1 MNKYNSSLITPVLLA
16 GSIIIIITFG
26 IRGSFGVFQIPIE
39 NEFQWLRVEFSLALA
54 IQNLGWGIGAPIFG
68 ALGEKFGD
76 RKLIIAGAFCYVI
89 GLVLSTFAQNPLTH
103 QFLEFI
109 IGFGIAGTGMGM
121 ILAVVGRASS
131 EKNRSMAL
139 GIVTAAGSVGQM
151 IGAPIA
157 QALLNSYNWQQVFIM
172 FALSIIIVMLA
183 VPFLKDNPVAT
194 KKEIEISLMK
204 VLGNAFKDPNFS
216 MIFFGFFACGYQL
229 AFVSAHFPAMI
240 TEMCSAIS
248 PSSILHYL
256 SVSSTSS
263 LGAFAIAFI
272 GFTNIF
278 GTIYAGWLGQRFQKK
293 YLLAGV
299 YALRTLIGLLFIIFP
314 ITPLSVVLFSIFM
327 GSLWL
332 ATVPL
337 TSGLIAHIYGLR
349 YMGTLYGLVFLS
361 HQLGSFL
368 GVWMGGRLYDA
379 TGDYTLVWWIGIG
392 VSAFS
397 TLIHL
402 PIKEKRL
409 QTIDTHYCYTL
420 MPKSGHIIS

>member
-1 MNKYNSSLITPVLLA
+1 MKEHNTSLISPVLIA
-16 GSIIIIITFG
+16 GCLIIIVTFG

-39 NEFQWLRVEFSLALA
+39 NEFQWLRVEFSLAIA

-76 RKLIIAGAFCYVI
+76 KKMIIVGALCYVSGLII
-89 GLVLSTFAQNPLTH
+89 STFAQSPLAH
-103 QFLEFI
+103 QFLELI

-151 IGAPIA
+151 VGAPLA
-157 QALLNSYNWQQVFIM
+157 QFLLNLYEWQQVFII
-172 FALSIIIVMLA
+172 FAFSIVLVMTV
-183 VPFLKDNPVAT
+183 VPLLKETPVSS
-194 KKEIEISLMK
+194 KKEIEVSLTK
-204 VLGNAFKDPNFS
+204 VVGNAFKDPNFS
-216 MIFFGFFACGYQL
+216 MIFLGFFACGYQL
-229 AFVSAHFPAMI
+229 AFVSAHFPAMV

-248 PSSILHYL
+248 PSSLLHYFG
-256 SVSSTSS
+256 VSTTSG
-263 LGAFAIAFI
+263 LGALAIALI
-272 GFTNIF
+272 GFSNIF
-278 GTIYAGWLGQRFQKK
+278 GTIYAGWLGQKFPKK
-293 YLLAGV
+293 YLLAIV
-299 YALRTLIGLLFIIFP
+299 YALRTLIGIIFIILP
-314 ITPLSVVLFSIFM
+314 ITPMTVVFFSFFM

-368 GVWMGGRLYDA
+368 GVWMGGKLYDT

-397 TLIHL
+397 TLVHL
-402 PIKEKRL
+402 PIKEKNL
-409 QTIDTHYCYTL
+409 QAA
-420 MPKSGHIIS
+420 

>member
-1 MNKYNSSLITPVLLA
+1 MKNQNSSLVTPVLLA
-16 GSIIIIITFG
+16 GSIIILITFG

-39 NEFQWLRVEFSLALA
+39 NDFQWLRVEFSLAIAL
-54 IQNLGWGIGAPIFG
+54 QNLGWGIGAPIFG

-76 RKLIIAGAFCYVI
+76 RKLIIVGGIFYVI
-89 GLVLSTFAQNPLTH
+89 GLVLSTFAESPLSH
-103 QFLEFI
+103 QILEFI

-131 EKNRSMAL
+131 DKNRSMSL
-139 GIVTAAGSVGQM
+139 GIVTAAGSLGQM
-151 IGAPIA
+151 FGAPIA
-157 QALLNSYNWQQVFIM
+157 QNLLNFYSWQEVFIF
-172 FALSIIIVMLA
+172 FALTVIVVMIA
-183 VPFLKDNPVAT
+183 VPFLKGKPMQT
-194 KKEIEISLMK
+194 KQEVNTSLRK
-204 VLGNAFKDPNFS
+204 ILGHAIKDPNFG
-216 MIFFGFFACGYQL
+216 MIFLGFFACGYQL

-248 PSSILHYL
+248 PTSMLHYL
-256 SVSSTSS
+256 NVSSTSA
-263 LGAFAIAFI
+263 LGALAIALI
-272 GFTNIF
+272 GFSNIF
-278 GTIYAGWLGQRFQKK
+278 GTIFAGWLGIKYQKK

-314 ITPLSVVLFSIFM
+314 ITPMSVVLFSIFM
-327 GSLWL
+327 GTLWL

-402 PIKEKRL
+402 PISEKRV
-409 QTIDTHYCYTL
+409 QAI
-420 MPKSGHIIS
+420 

>member
-1 MNKYNSSLITPVLLA
+1 MQLLNRNV
-16 GSIIIIITFG
+16 G
-26 IRGSFGVFQIPIE
+26 IFQIPIE
-39 NEFQWLRVEFSLALA
+39 NEFQWLRIEFSLALA

-76 RKLIIAGAFCYVI
+76 RKLIIAGAFFYVI
-89 GLVLSTFAQNPLTH
+89 GLVLSTFAESPLTH
-103 QFLEFI
+103 QILEFI

-121 ILAVVGRASS
+121 ILAIVGRASS
-131 EKNRSMAL
+131 DKNRLMAL

-157 QALLNSYNWQQVFIM
+157 QALLNVYNWQHVFII
-172 FALSIIIVMLA
+172 FSLSIIVVMSV
-183 VPFLKDNPVAT
+183 VPLLKSNSIST
-194 KKEIEISLMK
+194 KKEIEISLSK
-204 VLGNAFKDPNFS
+204 VLGNAFKDPNFG
-216 MIFFGFFACGYQL
+216 MIFLGFFACGYQL
-229 AFVSAHFPAMI
+229 AFVSAHFPAMV

-248 PSSILHYL
+248 PSSVLNYL
-256 SVSSTSS
+256 GVSNTSS
-263 LGAFAIAFI
+263 LGALAIALI
-272 GFTNIF
+272 GFSNIF
-278 GTIYAGWLGQRFQKK
+278 GTIYAGWLGQRFPKK
-293 YLLAGV
+293 YLLTGV

-368 GVWMGGRLYDA
+368 GVWMGGKLYDA

-402 PIKEKRL
+402 PIKEEKL
-409 QTIDTHYCYTL
+409 Q
-420 MPKSGHIIS
+420 SA

>member
-1 MNKYNSSLITPVLLA
+1 MKNNNSSLITPVLLA
-16 GSIIIIITFG
+16 GSLIIIITFG
-26 IRGSFGVFQIPIE
+26 IRGSFGIFQIPIE
-39 NEFQWLRVEFSLALA
+39 NEFQWLRIEFSLALA

-89 GLVLSTFAQNPLTH
+89 GLVLSTFAESPLTH
-103 QFLEFI
+103 QILEFI

-121 ILAVVGRASS
+121 ILAIVGRASS
-131 EKNRSMAL
+131 DKNRLMAL

-157 QALLNSYNWQQVFIM
+157 QALLNVYNWQHVFII
-172 FALSIIIVMLA
+172 FSLSIIVVMSV
-183 VPFLKDNPVAT
+183 VPLLKSNSIST
-194 KKEIEISLMK
+194 KKEIEISLSK
-204 VLGNAFKDPNFS
+204 VLGNAFKDPNFG
-216 MIFFGFFACGYQL
+216 MIFLGFFACGYQL
-229 AFVSAHFPAMI
+229 AFVSAHFPAMV

-248 PSSILHYL
+248 PSSVLNYL
-256 SVSSTSS
+256 GVSNTSS
-263 LGAFAIAFI
+263 LGALAIALI
-272 GFTNIF
+272 GFSNIF
-278 GTIYAGWLGQRFQKK
+278 GTIYAGWLGQRFPKK
-293 YLLAGV
+293 YLLTGV

-402 PIKEKRL
+402 PIKEEKL
-409 QTIDTHYCYTL
+409 QAA
-420 MPKSGHIIS
+420 

>member
-1 MNKYNSSLITPVLLA
+1 MKVNNSSLVSPVLIA
-16 GSIIIIITFG
+16 GCLIIIITFG

-39 NEFQWLRVEFSLALA
+39 NEFQWLRVEFSLAIA

-68 ALGEKFGD
+68 ALGEKLGD
-76 RKLIIAGAFCYVI
+76 RKMIIVGALCYVT
-89 GLVLSTFAQNPLTH
+89 GLILSTFAQNPLTH
-103 QFLEFI
+103 QFLELI

-151 IGAPIA
+151 VGAPLA
-157 QALLNSYNWQQVFIM
+157 QFLLDLYGWQQVFII
-172 FALSIIIVMLA
+172 FAFSIVLVMTV
-183 VPFLKDNPVAT
+183 VPLLKETPVSS
-194 KKEIEISLMK
+194 KKEIEVSLTK

-216 MIFFGFFACGYQL
+216 MIFLGFFACGYQL
-229 AFVSAHFPAMI
+229 AFVSAHFPAMV

-248 PSSILHYL
+248 PSSLLHYFG
-256 SVSSTSS
+256 VSTTSS
-263 LGAFAIAFI
+263 LGALAIALI
-272 GFTNIF
+272 GFSNIF
-278 GTIYAGWLGQRFQKK
+278 GTIYAGWLGQKFPKK
-293 YLLAGV
+293 YLLAIV
-299 YALRTLIGLLFIIFP
+299 YALRTLIGIIFIILP
-314 ITPLSVVLFSIFM
+314 ITPTTVVFFSFFM

-368 GVWMGGRLYDA
+368 GVWMGGKLYDA

-397 TLIHL
+397 TLVHL
-402 PIKEKRL
+402 PIKEKNL
-409 QTIDTHYCYTL
+409 QAA
-420 MPKSGHIIS
+420 

>member
-1 MNKYNSSLITPVLLA
+1 MKVNNSSLISPVLIA
-16 GSIIIIITFG
+16 GCLIIIITFG

-39 NEFQWLRVEFSLALA
+39 NEFQWLRVEFSLAIA

-68 ALGEKFGD
+68 ALGEKLGD
-76 RKLIIAGAFCYVI
+76 RKMIIVGALCYVT
-89 GLVLSTFAQNPLTH
+89 GLILSTFAQNPLTH
-103 QFLEFI
+103 QFLELI

-151 IGAPIA
+151 VGAPLA
-157 QALLNSYNWQQVFIM
+157 QFLLDLYGWQQVFII
-172 FALSIIIVMLA
+172 FALSIVLVMTV
-183 VPFLKDNPVAT
+183 VPLLKETPVSS
-194 KKEIEISLMK
+194 KKEIEVSLTK

-216 MIFFGFFACGYQL
+216 MIFLGFFACGYQL
-229 AFVSAHFPAMI
+229 AFVSAHFPAMV

-248 PSSILHYL
+248 PSSLLHYFG
-256 SVSSTSS
+256 VSTTSS
-263 LGAFAIAFI
+263 LGALAIALI
-272 GFTNIF
+272 GFSNIF
-278 GTIYAGWLGQRFQKK
+278 GTIYAGWLGQKFPKK
-293 YLLAGV
+293 YLLAIV
-299 YALRTLIGLLFIIFP
+299 YALRTLIGIIFIILP
-314 ITPLSVVLFSIFM
+314 ITPTTVVFFSFFM

-368 GVWMGGRLYDA
+368 GVWMGGKLYDA

-397 TLIHL
+397 TLVHL
-402 PIKEKRL
+402 PIKEKKL
-409 QTIDTHYCYTL
+409 QTV
-420 MPKSGHIIS
+420 

>member
-1 MNKYNSSLITPVLLA
+1 MKNNNSSLITPVLLA

-39 NEFQWLRVEFSLALA
+39 NEFQWLRVEFSLAIA

-76 RKLIIAGAFCYVI
+76 KKMIIAGAFCYVI

-103 QFLEFI
+103 QFLELI
-109 IGFGIAGTGMGM
+109 IGFGIAGTGLGM

-139 GIVTAAGSVGQM
+139 GIVTAAGSFGQM
-151 IGAPIA
+151 FGAPIA
-157 QALLNSYNWQQVFIM
+157 QSLLNLYSWQQVFII
-172 FALSIIIVMLA
+172 FAFSIVLVMSV
-183 VPFLKDNPVAT
+183 VPFLKDAPVST
-194 KKEIEISLMK
+194 KKEVEVSLTK
-204 VLGNAFKDPNFS
+204 VLGNAFKDPTFS

-229 AFVSAHFPAMI
+229 AFLTAHFPAMV

-248 PSSILHYL
+248 PTSALHFIG
-256 SVSSTSS
+256 VSTTSS
-263 LGAFAIAFI
+263 LGALAIALIAFS
-272 GFTNIF
+272 NIF
-278 GTIYAGWLGQRFQKK
+278 GTIYAGWLGQKFPKK
-293 YLLAGV
+293 YLLTGV
-299 YALRTLIGLLFIIFP
+299 YALRAAIGLIFIILP
-314 ITPLSVVLFSIFM
+314 ITPITVILFSLFM

-392 VSAFS
+392 VSIFS
-397 TLIHL
+397 SLIHL
-402 PIKEKRL
+402 PINERRL
-409 QTIDTHYCYTL
+409 QTV
-420 MPKSGHIIS
+420 

>member
-1 MNKYNSSLITPVLLA
+1 MKEHNTSLISPVLIA
-16 GSIIIIITFG
+16 GCLIIIVTFG

-39 NEFQWLRVEFSLALA
+39 NDFQWLRVEFSLAIA

-76 RKLIIAGAFCYVI
+76 KKMIIIGALCYVSGLII
-89 GLVLSTFAQNPLTH
+89 STFAQSPLTH
-103 QFLEFI
+103 QFLELI

-151 IGAPIA
+151 VGAPLA
-157 QALLNSYNWQQVFIM
+157 QFLLNLYEWQQVFII
-172 FALSIIIVMLA
+172 FAFSIVLVMTV
-183 VPFLKDNPVAT
+183 VPLLKETPVSS
-194 KKEIEISLMK
+194 KKEIEVSLTK
-204 VLGNAFKDPNFS
+204 VVGNAFKDPNFS
-216 MIFFGFFACGYQL
+216 MIFLGFFACGYQL
-229 AFVSAHFPAMI
+229 AFVSAHFPAMV

-248 PSSILHYL
+248 PSSLLHYFG
-256 SVSSTSS
+256 VSTTSG
-263 LGAFAIAFI
+263 LGALAIALI
-272 GFTNIF
+272 GFSNIF
-278 GTIYAGWLGQRFQKK
+278 GTIFAGWLGQKFPKK
-293 YLLAGV
+293 YLLAIV
-299 YALRTLIGLLFIIFP
+299 YALRTLIGIIFIILP
-314 ITPLSVVLFSIFM
+314 ITPMTVVFFSFFM

-368 GVWMGGRLYDA
+368 GVWMGGKLYDA
-379 TGDYTLVWWIGIG
+379 TGDYTIVWWIGIG

-397 TLIHL
+397 TLVHL
-402 PIKEKRL
+402 PIKEKNL
-409 QTIDTHYCYTL
+409 QAA
-420 MPKSGHIIS
+420 

>member
-1 MNKYNSSLITPVLLA
+1 MKEYNSSLISPVLIA
-16 GSIIIIITFG
+16 GCLIIIVTFG

-39 NEFQWLRVEFSLALA
+39 NEFQWLRVEFSLAIA

-76 RKLIIAGAFCYVI
+76 KKMIIVGALCYVS
-89 GLVLSTFAQNPLTH
+89 GLVVSTFAQSPLTH
-103 QFLEFI
+103 QFLELL

-151 IGAPIA
+151 VGAPLA
-157 QALLNSYNWQQVFIM
+157 QILVDFYGWKQVFII
-172 FALSIIIVMLA
+172 FALSIIIVMFA
-183 VPFLKDNPVAT
+183 VPLLKETKIST
-194 KKEIEISLMK
+194 KKEIEVSLKK

-216 MIFFGFFACGYQL
+216 MIFLGFFACGYQL
-229 AFVSAHFPAMI
+229 AFVSAHFPALV
-240 TEMCSAIS
+240 TEMCSSIR
-248 PSSILHYL
+248 PSSLLHYIGI
-256 SVSSTSS
+256 STTSS
-263 LGAFAIAFI
+263 LGALAIAII
-272 GFTNIF
+272 GFSNIF
-278 GTIYAGWLGQRFQKK
+278 GTIYAGWLGQRFPKK
-293 YLLAGV
+293 YLLAIV
-299 YALRTLIGLLFIIFP
+299 YTLRTLIGLIFIILP
-314 ITPLSVVLFSIFM
+314 ITPTSVVLFSFFM

-368 GVWMGGRLYDA
+368 GVWMGGKLYDA
-379 TGDYTLVWWIGIG
+379 TGDYTLVWWIGVG

-397 TLIHL
+397 ALIHL
-402 PIKEKRL
+402 PIKEKNL
-409 QTIDTHYCYTL
+409 QAA
-420 MPKSGHIIS
+420 

>member
-1 MNKYNSSLITPVLLA
+1 MKEYNSSLISPVLIA
-16 GSIIIIITFG
+16 GCLIIIVTFG

-39 NEFQWLRVEFSLALA
+39 NEFQWLRVEFSLAIA

-76 RKLIIAGAFCYVI
+76 KKMIIVGALCYVS
-89 GLVLSTFAQNPLTH
+89 GLVVSTFAQSPLTH
-103 QFLEFI
+103 QFLELL

-131 EKNRSMAL
+131 DKNRSMAL

-151 IGAPIA
+151 VGAPLA
-157 QALLNSYNWQQVFIM
+157 QTLVDLYGWKQVFII
-172 FALSIIIVMLA
+172 FALSIIVVMFA
-183 VPFLKDNPVAT
+183 VPLLKETKIST
-194 KKEIEISLMK
+194 KKEIEVSLKK

-216 MIFFGFFACGYQL
+216 MIFLGFFACGYQL
-229 AFVSAHFPAMI
+229 AFVSAHFPALV
-240 TEMCSAIS
+240 TEMCSTIS
-248 PSSILHYL
+248 PSSLLHYIGI
-256 SVSSTSS
+256 STTSS
-263 LGAFAIAFI
+263 LGALAIAII
-272 GFTNIF
+272 GFSNIF
-278 GTIYAGWLGQRFQKK
+278 GTIYAGWLGQRFPKK
-293 YLLAGV
+293 YLLAIV
-299 YALRTLIGLLFIIFP
+299 YTLRTLIGLIFIILP
-314 ITPLSVVLFSIFM
+314 ITPTSVVLFSFFM

-368 GVWMGGRLYDA
+368 GVWMGGKLYDA
-379 TGDYTLVWWIGIG
+379 TGDYTLVWWIGVG

-397 TLIHL
+397 ALIHL
-402 PIKEKRL
+402 PIKEKNL
-409 QTIDTHYCYTL
+409 QTV
-420 MPKSGHIIS
+420 

>member
-1 MNKYNSSLITPVLLA
+1 MKNYNTSLITPVLIA
-16 GSIIIIITFG
+16 GSLIIIITFG

-39 NEFQWLRVEFSLALA
+39 NEFQWLRVEFSLAIA

-76 RKLIIAGAFCYVI
+76 RKMILTGAFCYVT

-103 QFLEFI
+103 QFLELI
-109 IGFGIAGTGMGM
+109 IGFGIAGTGLGM

-139 GIVTAAGSVGQM
+139 GIVTAAGSFGQM
-151 IGAPIA
+151 FGAPIA
-157 QALLNSYNWQQVFIM
+157 QALLNFYSWQQVFII
-172 FALSIIIVMLA
+172 FALTIVLIMLV
-183 VPFLKDNPVAT
+183 VPFLKDTPIAT
-194 KKEIEISLMK
+194 KKDVEVSLTK
-204 VLGNAFKDPNFS
+204 VLSNAFKDPTFS

-229 AFVSAHFPAMI
+229 AFLTAHFPAMV
-240 TEMCSAIS
+240 TEMCSAIT
-248 PSSILHYL
+248 PSSALHL
-256 SVSSTSS
+256 IGVSTTSS
-263 LGAFAIAFI
+263 LGALAIGLIAFS
-272 GFTNIF
+272 NIF
-278 GTIYAGWLGQRFQKK
+278 GTIYAGWLGQKFPKK

-299 YALRTLIGLLFIIFP
+299 YSLRALIGLIFILLP
-314 ITPLSVVLFSIFM
+314 ITPTTVILFSLFM

-337 TSGLIAHIYGLR
+337 TSGLIAHVYGLR
-349 YMGTLYGLVFLS
+349 YMGTLYGLVFFS
-361 HQLGSFL
+361 HQIGSFL

-392 VSAFS
+392 VSVFS

-402 PIKEKRL
+402 PIKEKKL
-409 QTIDTHYCYTL
+409 QTI
-420 MPKSGHIIS
+420 

>member
-1 MNKYNSSLITPVLLA
+1 MQNNNSSLITPVLLA
-16 GSIIIIITFG
+16 GSLIIIITFG
-26 IRGSFGVFQIPIE
+26 IRGSFGIFQIPIE
-39 NEFQWLRVEFSLALA
+39 NEFQWLRIEFSLALA

-89 GLVLSTFAQNPLTH
+89 GLVLSTFAESPLTH
-103 QFLEFI
+103 QILEFI

-121 ILAVVGRASS
+121 ILAIVGRASS
-131 EKNRSMAL
+131 DKNRLMAL

-157 QALLNSYNWQQVFIM
+157 QALLNVYNWQHVFII
-172 FALSIIIVMLA
+172 FSLSIIVVMSV
-183 VPFLKDNPVAT
+183 VPLLKSNSIST
-194 KKEIEISLMK
+194 KKEIEISLSK
-204 VLGNAFKDPNFS
+204 VLGNAFKDPNFG
-216 MIFFGFFACGYQL
+216 MIFLGFFACGYQL
-229 AFVSAHFPAMI
+229 AFVSAHFPAMV

-248 PSSILHYL
+248 PSSVLNYL
-256 SVSSTSS
+256 GVSNTSS
-263 LGAFAIAFI
+263 LGALAIALI
-272 GFTNIF
+272 GFSNIF
-278 GTIYAGWLGQRFQKK
+278 GTIYAGWLGQRFPKK
-293 YLLAGV
+293 YLLTGV

-402 PIKEKRL
+402 PIKEEKL
-409 QTIDTHYCYTL
+409 QTA
-420 MPKSGHIIS
+420 

>member
-1 MNKYNSSLITPVLLA
+1 MKNQNSSLVTPVLLA
-16 GSIIIIITFG
+16 GSIIILITFG

-39 NEFQWLRVEFSLALA
+39 NDFQWLRVEFSLAIAL
-54 IQNLGWGIGAPIFG
+54 QNLGWGIGAPIFG

-76 RKLIIAGAFCYVI
+76 RKLIIVGGIFYVI
-89 GLVLSTFAQNPLTH
+89 GLVLSTFAESPLSH
-103 QFLEFI
+103 QILEFI

-131 EKNRSMAL
+131 DKNRSMSL
-139 GIVTAAGSVGQM
+139 GIVTAAGSLGQM
-151 IGAPIA
+151 FGAPIA
-157 QALLNSYNWQQVFIM
+157 QNLLNFYSWQEVFIF
-172 FALSIIIVMLA
+172 FALTVIVVMIA
-183 VPFLKDNPVAT
+183 VPFLKGKPIQT
-194 KKEIEISLMK
+194 KQEVNTSLRK
-204 VLGNAFKDPNFS
+204 ILGHAIKDPNFG
-216 MIFFGFFACGYQL
+216 MIFLGFFACGYQL

-248 PSSILHYL
+248 PTSMLHYL
-256 SVSSTSS
+256 NVSSTSA
-263 LGAFAIAFI
+263 LGALAIALI
-272 GFTNIF
+272 GFSNIF
-278 GTIYAGWLGQRFQKK
+278 GTIFAGWLGIKYQKK

-314 ITPLSVVLFSIFM
+314 ITPMSVVLFSIFM
-327 GSLWL
+327 GTLWL

-402 PIKEKRL
+402 PISEKRV
-409 QTIDTHYCYTL
+409 QAI
-420 MPKSGHIIS
+420 

>member
-1 MNKYNSSLITPVLLA
+1 MKEHNTSLISPVLIA
-16 GSIIIIITFG
+16 GCLIIIVTFG

-39 NEFQWLRVEFSLALA
+39 NEFQWLRVEFSLAIA

-76 RKLIIAGAFCYVI
+76 KKMIIVGALCYVSGLII
-89 GLVLSTFAQNPLTH
+89 STFAQSPLAH
-103 QFLEFI
+103 QFLELI

-151 IGAPIA
+151 VGAPLA
-157 QALLNSYNWQQVFIM
+157 QFLLNLYEWQQVFII
-172 FALSIIIVMLA
+172 FAFSIALIMA
-183 VPFLKDNPVAT
+183 VVPLLKETPISS
-194 KKEIEISLMK
+194 KKEIEVSLTK
-204 VLGNAFKDPNFS
+204 VVGNAFKDPNFS
-216 MIFFGFFACGYQL
+216 MIFLGFFACGYQL
-229 AFVSAHFPAMI
+229 AFVSAHFPAMV

-248 PSSILHYL
+248 PSSLLHYFG
-256 SVSSTSS
+256 VSTTSG
-263 LGAFAIAFI
+263 LGALAIALI
-272 GFTNIF
+272 GFSNIF
-278 GTIYAGWLGQRFQKK
+278 GTIYAGWLGQKFPKK
-293 YLLAGV
+293 YLLAIV
-299 YALRTLIGLLFIIFP
+299 YALRTLIGIIFIILP
-314 ITPLSVVLFSIFM
+314 ITPITVVFFSFFM

-368 GVWMGGRLYDA
+368 GVWMGGKLYDA

-397 TLIHL
+397 TLVHL
-402 PIKEKRL
+402 PIKEKNL
-409 QTIDTHYCYTL
+409 QAA
-420 MPKSGHIIS
+420 

>member
-1 MNKYNSSLITPVLLA
+1 MKEYNSSLISPVLIA
-16 GSIIIIITFG
+16 GCLIIIVTFG

-39 NEFQWLRVEFSLALA
+39 NEFQWLRVEFSLAIA

-76 RKLIIAGAFCYVI
+76 RKMIIAGSLCYVS
-89 GLVLSTFAQNPLTH
+89 GLILSTFAQNPLTH
-103 QFLEFI
+103 QFLELI

-131 EKNRSMAL
+131 DKNRSMSL

-151 IGAPIA
+151 VGAPLA
-157 QALLNSYNWQQVFIM
+157 QTLVDLYGWQQVFII
-172 FALSIIIVMLA
+172 FAFSIVLVMSV
-183 VPFLKDNPVAT
+183 VPLLKETPVST
-194 KKEIEISLMK
+194 KKEIEVSLTK

-216 MIFFGFFACGYQL
+216 MIFLGFFACGYQL
-229 AFVSAHFPAMI
+229 AFVSAHFPAMV

-248 PSSILHYL
+248 PSSLLQYIG
-256 SVSSTSS
+256 VSTTSS
-263 LGAFAIAFI
+263 LGALGIAVI
-272 GFTNIF
+272 GFSNIF
-278 GTIYAGWLGQRFQKK
+278 GTIYAGWLGQKFPKK
-293 YLLAGV
+293 YLLAIV

-314 ITPLSVVLFSIFM
+314 ITPMSVVLFSFFM

-368 GVWMGGRLYDA
+368 GVWMGGKLYDA
-379 TGDYTLVWWIGIG
+379 TGDYTLVWWIGVG

-397 TLIHL
+397 AIIHL
-402 PIKEKRL
+402 PIKEKKL
-409 QTIDTHYCYTL
+409 Q
-420 MPKSGHIIS
+420 PA

>member
-1 MNKYNSSLITPVLLA
+1 MNNYKSSLITPVLLA
-16 GSIIIIITFG
+16 GSLIIIITFG

-39 NEFQWLRVEFSLALA
+39 NEFQWLRVEFSLAIA

-76 RKLIIAGAFCYVI
+76 KKMIVAGAFCYVI
-89 GLVLSTFAQNPLTH
+89 GLVLSTYAQNPLTH
-103 QFLEFI
+103 QFLELI
-109 IGFGIAGTGMGM
+109 IGFGIAGTGLGM

-139 GIVTAAGSVGQM
+139 GIVTAAGSFGQM
-151 IGAPIA
+151 FGAPIA
-157 QALLNSYNWQQVFIM
+157 QALLNFYSWQQVFII
-172 FALSIIIVMLA
+172 FALTIVLVMSV
-183 VPFLKDNPVAT
+183 VPFLKDAPIAT
-194 KKEIEISLMK
+194 KKEIEVSLTK
-204 VLGNAFKDPNFS
+204 VLSNAFKDPTFS

-229 AFVSAHFPAMI
+229 AFLTAHFPAMV
-240 TEMCSAIS
+240 TEMCSAIT
-248 PSSILHYL
+248 PSRALHFIG
-256 SVSSTSS
+256 VSTTSS
-263 LGAFAIAFI
+263 LGALAIGLIAFS
-272 GFTNIF
+272 NIF
-278 GTIYAGWLGQRFQKK
+278 GTIYAGWLGQKFPKK

-299 YALRTLIGLLFIIFP
+299 YALRALIGLIFILLP
-314 ITPLSVVLFSIFM
+314 ITPVTVILFSLFM

-349 YMGTLYGLVFLS
+349 YMGTLYGLVFFS
-361 HQLGSFL
+361 HQIGSFL

-392 VSAFS
+392 VSVFS

-402 PIKEKRL
+402 PVKEQRL
-409 QTIDTHYCYTL
+409 QTA
-420 MPKSGHIIS
+420 

>member
-1 MNKYNSSLITPVLLA
+1 MKEHNTSLISPVLIA
-16 GSIIIIITFG
+16 GCLIIIVTFG

-39 NEFQWLRVEFSLALA
+39 NDFQWLRVEFSLAIA

-76 RKLIIAGAFCYVI
+76 KKMIIVGALCYVSGLII
-89 GLVLSTFAQNPLTH
+89 STFAQSPLTH
-103 QFLEFI
+103 QFLELI

-151 IGAPIA
+151 VGAPLA
-157 QALLNSYNWQQVFIM
+157 QFLLNLYEWQQVFII
-172 FALSIIIVMLA
+172 FAFSIALIMA
-183 VPFLKDNPVAT
+183 VVPLLKETPISS
-194 KKEIEISLMK
+194 KKEIEVSLTK
-204 VLGNAFKDPNFS
+204 VVGNAFKDPNFS
-216 MIFFGFFACGYQL
+216 MIFLGFFACGYQL
-229 AFVSAHFPAMI
+229 AFVSAHFPAMV

-248 PSSILHYL
+248 PSSLLHYFG
-256 SVSSTSS
+256 VSTTSG
-263 LGAFAIAFI
+263 LGALAIALI
-272 GFTNIF
+272 GFSNIF
-278 GTIYAGWLGQRFQKK
+278 GTIYAGWLGQKFPKK
-293 YLLAGV
+293 YLLAIV
-299 YALRTLIGLLFIIFP
+299 YALRTLIGIIFIILP
-314 ITPLSVVLFSIFM
+314 ITPITVVFFSFFM

-349 YMGTLYGLVFLS
+349 YMGTLYGIVFLS

-368 GVWMGGRLYDA
+368 GVWMGGKLYDA

-397 TLIHL
+397 TLVHL
-402 PIKEKRL
+402 PIKEKNL
-409 QTIDTHYCYTL
+409 QAA
-420 MPKSGHIIS
+420 

>member
-1 MNKYNSSLITPVLLA
+1 MKEHNTSLISPVLIA
-16 GSIIIIITFG
+16 GCLIIIVTFG

-39 NEFQWLRVEFSLALA
+39 NEFQWLRVEFSLAIA

-76 RKLIIAGAFCYVI
+76 KKMIIVGALCYVSGLII
-89 GLVLSTFAQNPLTH
+89 STFAQSPLAH
-103 QFLEFI
+103 QFLELI

-151 IGAPIA
+151 VGAPLA
-157 QALLNSYNWQQVFIM
+157 QFLLNLYEWQQVFII
-172 FALSIIIVMLA
+172 FAFSIVLIMA
-183 VPFLKDNPVAT
+183 VVPLLKETPISS
-194 KKEIEISLMK
+194 KKEIEVSLTK
-204 VLGNAFKDPNFS
+204 VVGNAFKDPNFS
-216 MIFFGFFACGYQL
+216 MIFLGFFACGYQL
-229 AFVSAHFPAMI
+229 AFVSAHFPAMV

-248 PSSILHYL
+248 PSSLLHYFG
-256 SVSSTSS
+256 VSTTSG
-263 LGAFAIAFI
+263 LGALAIALI
-272 GFTNIF
+272 GFSNIF
-278 GTIYAGWLGQRFQKK
+278 GTIYAGWLGQKFPKK
-293 YLLAGV
+293 YLLTIV
-299 YALRTLIGLLFIIFP
+299 YALRTLIGIIFIILP
-314 ITPLSVVLFSIFM
+314 ITPITVVFFSFFM

-368 GVWMGGRLYDA
+368 GVWMGGKLYDA

-397 TLIHL
+397 TLVHL
-402 PIKEKRL
+402 PIKEKNL
-409 QTIDTHYCYTL
+409 QAA
-420 MPKSGHIIS
+420 

>member
-1 MNKYNSSLITPVLLA
+1 MKEYNSSLISPVLIA
-16 GSIIIIITFG
+16 GCLIIIVTFG

-39 NEFQWLRVEFSLALA
+39 NEFQWLRVEFSLAIA

-76 RKLIIAGAFCYVI
+76 RKMIIAGSLCYVS
-89 GLVLSTFAQNPLTH
+89 GLILSTFAQNPLTH
-103 QFLEFI
+103 QFLELI

-151 IGAPIA
+151 VGAPLA
-157 QALLNSYNWQQVFIM
+157 QTLVDLYGWQQVFII
-172 FALSIIIVMLA
+172 FAFSIVLVMSV
-183 VPFLKDNPVAT
+183 VPLLKETPVSS
-194 KKEIEISLMK
+194 KKEIEVSLTK

-216 MIFFGFFACGYQL
+216 MIFLGFFACGYQL
-229 AFVSAHFPAMI
+229 AFVSAHFPAMV

-248 PSSILHYL
+248 PSSLLQYIG
-256 SVSSTSS
+256 VSTTSS
-263 LGAFAIAFI
+263 LGALGIALI
-272 GFTNIF
+272 GFSNIF
-278 GTIYAGWLGQRFQKK
+278 GTIYAGWLGQKFPKK
-293 YLLAGV
+293 YLLAIV

-314 ITPLSVVLFSIFM
+314 ITPMSVVLFSFFM

-368 GVWMGGRLYDA
+368 GVWMGGKLYDA
-379 TGDYTLVWWIGIG
+379 TGDYTLVWWIGVG

-397 TLIHL
+397 AIIHL
-402 PIKEKRL
+402 PIKEKKL
-409 QTIDTHYCYTL
+409 Q
-420 MPKSGHIIS
+420 PA